1 MHVFSVSFCPVWG
14 MSFCFFVC
22 VFLTCLSPN
31 LCITS
36 KTNPV
41 IAEGQALGCSDLS
54 VQCLFCEKV
63 GKNKKCSLA
72 SVKLCNIEPQRAG
85 FLLVQKKHGSCVLP
99 NPVLGPRLEELVLNG
114 CPRIL
119 CRNQLVCSG
128 FPPSPL
134 PLSVWFAGCSESEW
148 RGVTVYPLS
157 VSCCCSWSLSCKS
170 TSAAHPLGQLG
181 PLHSV
186 CISLL

>member
-31 LCITS
+31 LCVTS

-41 IAEGQALGCSDLS
+41 IAEGQALGRSDLS

-134 PLSVWFAGCSESEW
+134 PLSGLLDVLSLN
-148 RGVTVYPLS
+148 GVVSQCTPLS